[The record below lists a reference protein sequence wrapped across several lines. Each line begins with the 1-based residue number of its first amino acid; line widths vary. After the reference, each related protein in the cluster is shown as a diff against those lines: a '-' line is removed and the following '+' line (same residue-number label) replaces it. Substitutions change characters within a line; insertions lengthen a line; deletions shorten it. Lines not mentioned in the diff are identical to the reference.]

1 MKKSRTSALRFLQHA
16 INSQLDSTATRG
28 VDLGEGDRSPKYV
41 ADGSQILM
49 SSQLAAA
56 CYAYAFRA
64 HGAVYYLTAPIILNW
79 AYTIKLGRVGSRSL
93 RIITSLALGLES
105 RTLQWT
111 DAATTTTI
119 G

>member
-1 MKKSRTSALRFLQHA
+1 MKKSPTFALRFLQHA

-41 ADGSQILM
+41 AEESQILM

-64 HGAVYYLTAPIILNW
+64 YG
-79 AYTIKLGRVGSRSL
+79 
-93 RIITSLALGLES
+93 
-105 RTLQWT
+105 
-111 DAATTTTI
+111 TTV
-119 G
+119 